1 MRVGL
6 HALGIGDGARPEV
19 IRAVAAA
26 AETHGFARLWCGE
39 HVVLV
44 DASASRYP
52 YSVDGRIA
60 VPADA
65 DWLDPLLA
73 LTFAAAV
80 TSRIELATGVLLLPE
95 HNPIVVAKQAA
106 TLDVLSAG
114 RFSLGVGVGWSAEE
128 FAALGVP
135 FARRGRRTE
144 EYLAAMRTLWAED
157 PASFAGEFTRF
168 DAIRVNP
175 KPLRGGR
182 LPVVVGGNSDAALR
196 RAVTHADG
204 WYGFN
209 VPVADV
215 PARIAV
221 LADECARHG
230 RVFDELTVAVALSDG
245 TPEHLPALGAAG
257 VGELVVVG
265 APPPAPEAAAAWVAE
280 IARTWIRQEEQ
291 PGLPGA
297 PADVFTPAKRPQR
310 RDD

>member
-6 HALGIGDGARPEV
+6 HALGIGDGARPEA
-19 IRAVAAA
+19 IRAVATA

-44 DASASRYP
+44 DAPASRYP

-106 TLDVLSAG
+106 TLDVLSSG

-135 FARRGRRTE
+135 FARRGQRTE

-196 RAVTHADG
+196 RAVTLADG

-209 VPVADV
+209 VPAADV
-215 PARIAV
+215 PARIAL
-221 LADECARHG
+221 LADECVRHG
-230 RVFDELTVAVALSDG
+230 RAFDELTVAVALSDG
-245 TPEHLPALGAAG
+245 IPEHLPALGAAG
-257 VGELVVVG
+257 VTEVVVVG
-265 APPPAPEAAAAWVAE
+265 APPPGPEAAAAWVAE
-280 IARTWIRQEEQ
+280 IAQTWIRPEEQ
-291 PGLPGA
+291 PGPAGT
-297 PADVFTPAKRPQR
+297 PADAFTPAWRPDRQ
-310 RDD
+310 DD

>member
-6 HALGIGDGARPEV
+6 HALGIGDGARPKV
-19 IRAVAAA
+19 IRAVATA

-44 DASASRYP
+44 DAPASRYP

-135 FARRGRRTE
+135 FASRGRRAE
-144 EYLAAMRTLWAED
+144 EYLAAMRTIWAED
-157 PASFAGEFTRF
+157 PASFTGSSPASTPSGS
-168 DAIRVNP
+168 IRS
-175 KPLRGGR
+175 R
-182 LPVVVGGNSDAALR
+182 
-196 RAVTHADG
+196 
-204 WYGFN
+204 
-209 VPVADV
+209 
-215 PARIAV
+215 
-221 LADECARHG
+221 CA
-230 RVFDELTVAVALSDG
+230 
-245 TPEHLPALGAAG
+245 AAG
-257 VGELVVVG
+257 SRSWSE
-265 APPPAPEAAAAWVAE
+265 ATATPPCAARSRSPMAGTASTSRRPKSPRASPFSP
-280 IARTWIRQEEQ
+280 TS
-291 PGLPGA
+291 A
-297 PADVFTPAKRPQR
+297 PATVVLLTSSPSPWR
-310 RDD
+310 

>member
-19 IRAVAAA
+19 IRAVATA

-44 DASASRYP
+44 DAPVSRYP
-52 YSVDGRIA
+52 YSADGRIA

-73 LTFAAAV
+73 LSFAAAV
-80 TSRIELATGVLLLPE
+80 TSRIGLASGVLLLPE
-95 HNPIVVAKQAA
+95 HNPVVVAKQAA

-114 RFSLGVGVGWSAEE
+114 RFTLGVGVGWSAEE

-144 EYLAAMRTLWAED
+144 EYLAAMRTLWTED

-196 RAVTHADG
+196 RAVTLADG

-209 VPVADV
+209 IPAADV
-215 PARIAV
+215 RSRVAI

-230 RVFDELTVAVALSDG
+230 RAFDELTVAVALSDG
-245 TPEHLPALGAAG
+245 APEYLPALAAAG
-257 VGELVVVG
+257 VTELVVVG
-265 APPPAPEAAAAWVAE
+265 APPPAPDTATTWVAE
-280 IARTWIRQEEQ
+280 LARTWIHRK
-291 PGLPGA
+291 
-297 PADVFTPAKRPQR
+297 D
-310 RDD
+310 

>member
-19 IRAVAAA
+19 IRAVATA
-26 AETHGFARLWCGE
+26 AEAQGFARLWCGE

-44 DASASRYP
+44 DAPDSRYP
-52 YSVDGRIA
+52 YSADGRIA

-73 LTFAAAV
+73 LSFAAAV
-80 TSRIELATGVLLLPE
+80 TSRIGLATGVLLLPE
-95 HNPIVVAKQAA
+95 HNPVVVAKQAA

-114 RFSLGVGVGWSAEE
+114 RFSLGVGAGWSAEE

-135 FARRGRRTE
+135 FGGRGRRTD
-144 EYLAAMRTLWAED
+144 EYLAAMRTLWSED
-157 PASFAGEFTRF
+157 PASFVGEFTRF

-182 LPVVVGGNSDAALR
+182 LPVLAGGNSDAALR
-196 RAVTHADG
+196 RAATLADG

-209 VPVADV
+209 VPAADV

-221 LADECARHG
+221 LADACARHG
-230 RVFDELTVAVALSDG
+230 RGLDELTVAVALSDG
-245 TPEHLPALGAAG
+245 APADLPELAAAG
-257 VGELVVVG
+257 VTELVVVG
-265 APPPAPEAAAAWVAE
+265 APPPAPDAAADWVAGL
-280 IARTWIRQEEQ
+280 ARTWI
-291 PGLPGA
+291 GSA
-297 PADVFTPAKRPQR
+297 A
-310 RDD
+310 

>member
-19 IRAVAAA
+19 IRAVATA

-44 DASASRYP
+44 DAPASRYP
-52 YSVDGRIA
+52 YSADGRIA
-60 VPADA
+60 VPSDA

-95 HNPIVVAKQAA
+95 HNPVVVAKQAA

-114 RFSLGVGVGWSAEE
+114 RFNLGVGVGWSAEE

-135 FARRGRRTE
+135 FAQRGRRTE
-144 EYLAAMRTLWAED
+144 EYLAAMRTLWADD
-157 PASFAGEFTRF
+157 PASFSGEFVRF

-182 LPVVVGGNSDAALR
+182 LPVMVGGNSDAALR
-196 RAVTHADG
+196 RAATLADG

-209 VPVADV
+209 VAASDV
-215 PARIAV
+215 RSRVAV
-221 LADECARHG
+221 LADECARQG
-230 RVFDELTVAVALSDG
+230 RAFDELTVAVALSDG
-245 TPEHLPALGAAG
+245 TPEHLPALAAAG
-257 VGELVVVG
+257 IAELVVVG
-265 APPPAPEAAAAWVAE
+265 APPPAPDAAATWVSELAQ
-280 IARTWIRQEEQ
+280 RWIHRKE
-291 PGLPGA
+291 
-297 PADVFTPAKRPQR
+297 
-310 RDD
+310 

>member
-19 IRAVAAA
+19 IRAVATA

-44 DASASRYP
+44 DAPASRYP
-52 YSVDGRIA
+52 YTADGRIA

-73 LTFAAAV
+73 LSFAAAV
-80 TSRIELATGVLLLPE
+80 TSRIGLATGMLLLPE
-95 HNPIVVAKQAA
+95 HNPVVVAKQAA
-106 TLDVLSAG
+106 TLDVLCAG

-135 FARRGRRTE
+135 FARRGRRAE
-144 EYLAAMRTLWAED
+144 EYLAAMRALWSED

-196 RAVTHADG
+196 RCVTLADG

-209 VPVADV
+209 LAVADV
-215 PARIAV
+215 ASRVAV
-221 LADECARHG
+221 IVDECARRG
-230 RVFDELTVAVALSDG
+230 RAFDELTVAVALSDG
-245 TPEHLPALGAAG
+245 APEHLPALAAAG
-257 VGELVVVG
+257 VTELVVVG
-265 APPPAPEAAAAWVAE
+265 APPPTADAAAAWVAE
-280 IARTWIRQEEQ
+280 LARTW
-291 PGLPGA
+291 LP
-297 PADVFTPAKRPQR
+297 PR
-310 RDD
+310 R